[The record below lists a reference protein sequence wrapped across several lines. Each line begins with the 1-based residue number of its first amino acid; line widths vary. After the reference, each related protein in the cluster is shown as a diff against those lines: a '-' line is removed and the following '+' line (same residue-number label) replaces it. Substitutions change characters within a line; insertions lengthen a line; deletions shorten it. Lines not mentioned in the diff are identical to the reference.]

1 MAVVERTVSGA
12 HYGVRDWLVQRISA
26 LVMALYSVLLLILLL
41 ARPVA
46 DYRGWRALFEPE
58 WMRYATLLFA
68 LSLFW
73 HAWIG
78 MRDIFMDYLKP
89 TGARLLAE
97 AVVIL
102 ALLAYALWTV
112 DILWRLA

>member
-1 MAVVERTVSGA
+1 MVARTVGGA

-26 LVMALYSVLLLILLL
+26 VFMALYSVLLLALLL
-41 ARPVA
+41 ARPAV
-46 DYRGWRALFEPE
+46 DYAGWRALFQPE

-73 HAWIG
+73 HAWVG

-89 TGARLLAE
+89 TGLRLLAQ
-97 AVVIL
+97 AVVIML
-102 ALLAYALWTV
+102 LLAYALWTV
-112 DILWRLA
+112 NILWRLG

>member
-1 MAVVERTVSGA
+1 MLTRTVSGA

-26 LVMALYSVLLLILLL
+26 VFMAAYTLLLL
-41 ARPVA
+41 ALLARQPML
-46 DYRGWRALFEPE
+46 DYAGWRAVFEPQ

-68 LSLFW
+68 LSLHW

-89 TGARLLAE
+89 TGLRLFAQT
-97 AVVIL
+97 VVIV
-102 ALLAYALWTV
+102 LLLLYTLWAV
-112 DILWRLA
+112 HILWRHA

>member
-1 MAVVERTVSGA
+1 MVARTVGGA

-26 LVMALYSVLLLILLL
+26 VFMALYTVGFLILLA

-46 DYRGWRALFEPE
+46 EYAEWRALFRPD

-89 TGARLLAE
+89 TGVRLLAQ
-97 AVVIL
+97 AAVIL
-102 ALLAYALWTV
+102 LLLVYALWTV
-112 DILWRLA
+112 NILWRLG

>member
-1 MAVVERTVSGA
+1 MVARSVSGA

-26 LVMALYSVLLLILLL
+26 VFMAVYTVMLLILLV
-41 ARPVA
+41 ARPVTDFA
-46 DYRGWRALFEPE
+46 GWRALFQPD
-58 WMRYATLLFA
+58 WIRYATLLFA

-73 HAWIG
+73 HAWVG

-89 TGARLLAE
+89 TGVRLLAE
-97 AVVIL
+97 AVVVL

-112 DILWRLA
+112 NILWRLA

>member
-1 MAVVERTVSGA
+1 MAVVGRAVSGA
-12 HYGVRDWLVQRISA
+12 HYGVRDWLVQRVSA
-26 LVMALYSVLLLILLL
+26 VVMALYSVLFLILL
-41 ARPVA
+41 AVRPVV
-46 DYRGWRALFEPE
+46 DYPSWRALFEPE

-89 TGARLLAE
+89 TGLRLLAE
-97 AVVIL
+97 SVVVL
-102 ALLAYALWTV
+102 ALLAYGAWTV